1 MKRNFSL
8 ARSCAALPLILLLAG
23 TGCASREVWVST
35 NAPDPKGIKLALL
48 DFDIR
53 DKKTGERLPQVGTQF
68 STALSTGFMKAGFAV
83 IDRKN
88 IGVILKEQEF
98 QQTGIVDPKT
108 AVKFANI
115 MGVRYVVFGSGRANP
130 TGSRS
135 YHFLHEATI
144 TMLDAQSGEQVMVA
158 TWSGAGVEPVS
169 AARKIGDEIAEKWTK
184 R

>member
-1 MKRNFSL
+1 M
-8 ARSCAALPLILLLAG
+8 ARFGLRRQQQVHRSDRSSFRFQRGPNLPVLG
-23 TGCASREVWVST
+23 TGRVIEV
-35 NAPDPKGIKLALL
+35 
-48 DFDIR
+48 
-53 DKKTGERLPQVGTQF
+53 Q
-68 STALSTGFMKAGFAV
+68 
-83 IDRKN
+83 
-88 IGVILKEQEF
+88 KEQEF